1 MNTYMTKNKIS
12 ALDAI
17 KYLFDGIKLSLSKEC
32 RMYVIIPIIVNFVI
46 LFSLGYTTFN
56 YISGLISDI
65 FKTFPEFLI
74 FLAYII
80 TAIIGLLIGFVSCY
94 IFSTV
99 ATIIASPFYG
109 LLADKVE
116 MKLNGTQS
124 DDMSLFDIIKDIPRI
139 IKREAR
145 KQLFFLPLAFLGL
158 IIYFVPVINILAP
171 IYWFLL
177 TAWMGSLQYTDYAYD
192 NHKISFSDMQKD
204 LKSNKLSTFTMGAF
218 IAFALCIPVLNLI
231 IPPAAVCAGT
241 KYYLSLQKTTKL
253 EFTRG

>member
-1 MNTYMTKNKIS
+1 MNNDITARKIS

-17 KYLFDGIKLSLSKEC
+17 SYLFEGIKMAFSKEC
-32 RMYVIIPIIVNFVI
+32 RLYVIIPIIVNFII
-46 LFSLGYTTFN
+46 LFSLGYATFN
-56 YISGLISDI
+56 YISNLISDI

-80 TAIIGLLIGFVSCY
+80 TAILGLLIGFVSCY

-109 LLADKVE
+109 LLADKGE
-116 MKLNGTQS
+116 MMLNGTQS
-124 DDMSLFDIIKDIPRI
+124 EDMSVFDIIQDIPRI

-158 IIYFVPVINILAP
+158 ILYFVPVVKILSP
-171 IYWFLL
+171 VYWFLL
-177 TAWMGSLQYTDYAYD
+177 TAWMGTLQYTDYAYD
-192 NHKISFSDMQKD
+192 NHKISFSDMQRD

-218 IAFALCIPVLNLI
+218 IAFALCIPVINLI

-253 EFTRG
+253 EFSRG